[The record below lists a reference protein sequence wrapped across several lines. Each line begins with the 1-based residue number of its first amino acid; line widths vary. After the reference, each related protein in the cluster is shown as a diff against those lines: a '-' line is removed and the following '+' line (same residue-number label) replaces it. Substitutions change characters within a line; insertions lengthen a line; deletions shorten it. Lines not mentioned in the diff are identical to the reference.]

1 MRQYD
6 EAKSAHPDAILFFRM
21 GDFYEM
27 FNQDAVIASRALNL
41 TLTSR
46 NKGDPEEVPMAGV
59 PHHAAAGYVAKLLAL
74 GHKVAL
80 CEQMADPSKVKG
92 IVPRQVVRVV
102 TPGLITDSEQLDA
115 RSNHYLVAVDAPG
128 AAPAAAPTAAPGSES
143 PVSLAAAP
151 PQAFG
156 LALLDLS
163 TGELLAA
170 SIQGIASLLAEL
182 ARADPREVLFAQG
195 LEDLQRAASLAAP
208 RAALRDDD
216 PLDPSAVQQALD
228 DALGEAGA
236 EDALREHPPLALRAA
251 ARALRF
257 ARRCTPGA
265 AIPVRRVA
273 PYDPSGALRIDETA
287 QTHLE
292 LVAASD
298 GSKKGSLLEV
308 IDTTVTPSGA
318 RALKRRLLAPLA
330 DVGLIRRR
338 LDEVELFVTHARART
353 DLREALSAIG
363 DLERLS
369 VRAVL
374 REATPRDLGA
384 LRDGLAASPRAIAAV
399 QSIPEPAA
407 GDLFGA
413 GIDPV
418 ADVCARLTATL
429 VDRPPTLAR
438 EGGLVRDGF
447 DPDLDELRKIKTGGT
462 ELIVALEA
470 KLRAQTN
477 ATSLRVRYT
486 RVFGWYIEVTKT
498 HLAKVPA
505 TWRRKQTIAGGERYT
520 NDELDELADRIE
532 HAETRALE
540 REASIFESLLDGV
553 AKSADRIRALAR
565 CLAGWD
571 VAAAL
576 ADVAHRNDYCRPE
589 IDAGDAIVIRDG
601 RHPVVERYAAA
612 GRFVPNDTVLDL
624 GGERLQLITGPNM
637 AGKST
642 LMRQVAHIV
651 ILAQAGS
658 YVPARSARIGLV
670 DRILSRVGASDN
682 VARGESTFMVE
693 MRETASILREATR
706 RSLVILDEIVRRP
719 CDRVGGGRAHGGHR
733 GVPGALR
740 DALSRAHGSREDVG
754 GGGELLGGGAR
765 ARRGR
770 GVPSQAH
777 AWPCEP
783 ELWHC
788 GGAPGGSSGGRSRAG
803 EGHSHDARDGRGAP
817 ERQARDAPGSVEE
830 RSGPARFIR
839 GPEVRGA
846 RGVAGG
852 RDASGGGRGSLDA
865 AGGASARGQAQGFG
879 SSCRERAV
887 AGSCGSIKAQ
897 RRALLTFA
905 LGLLIE
911 PQLSEGLGDP
921 LEPLSEAFFG
931 EERVSNSKPVQV
943 RGPVKMGVRVFNGDV
958 LFCEPLAERLKID
971 RSRHL
976 EP

>member
-6 EAKSAHPDAILFFRM
+6 EAKSAHPDAILFFRL

-27 FNQDAVIASRALNL
+27 FNEDAVVASRALNL

-59 PHHAAAGYVAKLLAL
+59 PHHAAAGYIAKLLAL

-80 CEQMADPSKVKG
+80 CEQLGDPSKIKG

-115 RSNHYLVAVDAPG
+115 RSNHYLVAVDALVEVQQAKVREG
-128 AAPAAAPTAAPGSES
+128 GGSDAAPE
-143 PVSLAAAP
+143 P

-170 SIQGIASLLAEL
+170 SIQGTASLLAEL
-182 ARADPREVLFAQG
+182 ARADPREILFAKG
-195 LEDLQRAASLAAP
+195 LGDLQRASALAAP
-208 RAALRDDD
+208 RAALREDD
-216 PLDPSAVQQALD
+216 PLEPATVLQALD
-228 DALGEAGA
+228 DALGSTGA

-273 PYDPSGALRIDETA
+273 PYDPSGSLRIDETA
-287 QTHLE
+287 QAHLE
-292 LVAASD
+292 LVAAAD
-298 GSKKGSLLEV
+298 GSKKGTLLEV
-308 IDTTVTPSGA
+308 IDATVTPSGA
-318 RALKRRLLAPLA
+318 RALKRRLLAPLS
-330 DVGLIRRR
+330 DVAGIRRR
-338 LDEVELFVTHARART
+338 LDEVDLFVTHARARS
-353 DLREALSAIG
+353 DLREALSSIG

-374 REATPRDLGA
+374 REATPRELGA
-384 LRDGLAASPRAIAAV
+384 LRDGLAAAPRAIAAV
-399 QSIPEPAA
+399 ASIPEPAA
-407 GDLFGA
+407 RDLFNA

-418 ADVCARLTATL
+418 ADLCARLTETL

-438 EGGLVRDGF
+438 EGGLVREGF
-447 DPDLDELRKIKTGGT
+447 DPELDELRKVQKGGT
-462 ELIVALEA
+462 ELIAALEV

-505 TWRRKQTIAGGERYT
+505 SWRRKQTVAGGERYT
-520 NDELDELADRIE
+520 NDELDDLADRIE

-540 REASIFESLLDGV
+540 REAAVFEGLLDIV
-553 AKSADRIRALAR
+553 AKGAERVRSLAR

-693 MRETASILREATR
+693 MRETAAILREATR
-706 RSLVILDEIVRRP
+706 RSLVILDEIGRGTSTYDGLAIAWAVAEHMA
-719 CDRVGGGRAHGGHR
+719 DMVGCRALFATHYHELTDLAKTSAGVANYSVAAREHGDDVVFLHKLM
-733 GVPGALR
+733 PGPA
-740 DALSRAHGSREDVG
+740 SRSYGIAVARLAGLPEVV
-754 GGGELLGGGAR
+754 LAR
-765 ARRGR
+765 AKGILTTLETGAALPSGR
-770 GVPSQAH
+770 H
-777 AWPCEP
+777 AT
-783 ELWHC
+783 LR
-788 GGAPGGSSGGRSRAG
+788 GRSR
-803 EGHSHDARDGRGAP
+803 S
-817 ERQARDAPGSVEE
+817 
-830 RSGPARFIR
+830 
-839 GPEVRGA
+839 
-846 RGVAGG
+846 
-852 RDASGGGRGSLDA
+852 
-865 AGGASARGQAQGFG
+865 GQAQLDLFAPPKAAPPEV
-879 SSCRERAV
+879 SPAVETLRAV
-887 AGSCGSIKAQ
+887 DVD
-897 RRALLTFA
+897 RLT
-905 LGLLIE
+905 
-911 PQLSEGLGDP
+911 P
-921 LEPLSEAFFG
+921 LEALQLVAKLKGLVNASAPPAPP
-931 EERVSNSKPVQV
+931 KPS
-943 RGPVKMGVRVFNGDV
+943 D
-958 LFCEPLAERLKID
+958 EP
-971 RSRHL
+971 S
-976 EP
+976 